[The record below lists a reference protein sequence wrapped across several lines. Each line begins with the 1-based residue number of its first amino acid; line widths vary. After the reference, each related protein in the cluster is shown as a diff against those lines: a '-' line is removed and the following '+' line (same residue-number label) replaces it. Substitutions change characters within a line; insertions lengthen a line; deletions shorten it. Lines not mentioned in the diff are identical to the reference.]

1 MLANVDPHRTIVGP
15 GDAARTA
22 RQPREGGERKGTGNH
37 RTRGG
42 EPSKSY
48 TIQNAH
54 KPRAAVF
61 TLQCKV

>member
-1 MLANVDPHRTIVGP
+1 MEP
-15 GDAARTA
+15 GTTE
-22 RQPREGGERKGTGNH
+22 PI
-37 RTRGG
+37 GG